1 MLRDCVLDQRA
12 RLGSE
17 SGERRYVPPA
27 TDLWRRHTGQLT
39 TCENAQL
46 SWQGLR
52 RRALTDYR
60 GVRRVEV
67 PVGRSF

>member
-17 SGERRYVPPA
+17 SGERHYVPPT
-27 TDLWRRHTGQLT
+27 TDLWRRHTGLI

-67 PVGRSF
+67 PVDRSF

>member
-12 RLGSE
+12 RLGSV
-17 SGERRYVPPA
+17 SGERHYVPPA

-46 SWQGLR
+46 SWQELR

-67 PVGRSF
+67 PVDQSF